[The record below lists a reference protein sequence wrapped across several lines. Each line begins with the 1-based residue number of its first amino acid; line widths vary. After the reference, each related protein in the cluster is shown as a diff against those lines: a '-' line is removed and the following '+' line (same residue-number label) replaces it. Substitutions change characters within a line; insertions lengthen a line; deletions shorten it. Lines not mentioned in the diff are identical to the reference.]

1 MLSRSPGFIPSPLQG
16 GSFIALLGPMPSWFH
31 LIPRREGGTPRRSA
45 LSFSAITSY
54 HGTSPCIDPLWSPRG
69 GEALQSGRQ
78 RVRMDPLSVSSDCLI
93 FSVHLTKS
101 NELRLKSILSEELFC
116 LWQQVSFFFSFS
128 GAMILKQGPQMASG
142 NDPP

>member
-31 LIPRREGGTPRRSA
+31 LIPRREGGTLRRSA
-45 LSFSAITSY
+45 LSFPAITSY
-54 HGTSPCIDPLWSPRG
+54 HGISPCIDPLWSPRG
-69 GEALQSGRQ
+69 GEALPSGRQ
-78 RVRMDPLSVSSDCLI
+78 RVRTFPVSASSSRCPPVL
-93 FSVHLTKS
+93 S